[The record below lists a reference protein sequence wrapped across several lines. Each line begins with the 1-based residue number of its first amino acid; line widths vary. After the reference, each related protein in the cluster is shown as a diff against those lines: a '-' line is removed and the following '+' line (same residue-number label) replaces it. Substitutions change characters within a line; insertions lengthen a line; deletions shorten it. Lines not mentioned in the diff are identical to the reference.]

1 MQCSVRLLKTMKL
14 KNLTGTST
22 ETCNCDSWLDH
33 WEKYAERKAGA
44 CGVLTCNNTA
54 DVGAHV
60 RKYGDNDYTPYIY
73 PLCSGCNQSS
83 EVLDAWDGYPLVS
96 PDACA

>member
-1 MQCSVRLLKTMKL
+1 MKI
-14 KNLTGTST
+14 KNLTGTSDK
-22 ETCNCDSWLDH
+22 TCACDSWLDH
-33 WEKYAERKAGA
+33 WETYSGQKAGA
-44 CGVLTCNNTA
+44 CGVLTCNAKA

-60 RKYGDNDYTPYIY
+60 RKYGANDYTPYIY
-73 PLCSGCNQSS
+73 PLCSGCNQSA